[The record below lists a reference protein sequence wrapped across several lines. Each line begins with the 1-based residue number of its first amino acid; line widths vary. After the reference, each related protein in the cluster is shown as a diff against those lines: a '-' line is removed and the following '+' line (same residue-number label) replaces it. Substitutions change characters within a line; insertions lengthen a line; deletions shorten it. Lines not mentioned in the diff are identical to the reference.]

1 MERELWPRIYQE
13 LRASAR
19 GTAQKY
25 VHFHPWVIGAVL
37 LWAALH
43 DRPVDWACNPRN
55 WSTTRL
61 RPPRLPSPATMSR
74 RTKRTVFAVFLNR
87 VAVRLKGTGPPAW
100 ELVVDGKPLPVGKCS
115 KDRDARAGP
124 HGRGY
129 KLHTLW
135 GDDPL
140 PEQWE
145 VTAAREYE
153 GAVAERLFAGLS
165 GKGYILADGSY
176 EASRLYDAADPTGYQ
191 LLARPVKQDT
201 GRGHVYQSP
210 HRAAAL
216 RLFADGLGWGLYR
229 WRSSIERKFG
239 NAGSFGGGLAPL
251 PNWVRRL
258 DRVTRWVWCK
268 LIINAARILNR
279 QQRLQQMQ

>member
-1 MERELWPRIYQE
+1 MERELWPRIYAE
-13 LRASAR
+13 LRAAAA
-19 GTAQKY
+19 GTKQKY
-25 VHFHPWVIGAVL
+25 VHFHPWVIVAVL

-43 DRPVDWACNPRN
+43 DRPVDWACDARN

-61 RPPRLPSPATMSR
+61 RPRKLPSRSTMSR
-74 RTKRTVFAVFLNR
+74 RTKRTVFELFLNR
-87 VAVRLKGTGPPAW
+87 VANRLKGDGPPAW
-100 ELVVDGKPLPVGKCS
+100 QLVIDGKPLPVGKCS
-115 KDRDARAGP
+115 KDPDAKPNRQ
-124 HGRGY
+124 GRGY
-129 KLHTLW
+129 KLHALW
-135 GDDPL
+135 GDKPL

-153 GAVAERLFAGLS
+153 GAVAERLFVGLS
-165 GKGYILADGSY
+165 GKGYLLADGSY

-191 LLARPVKQDT
+191 LLARPVRQDT

-216 RLFADGLGWGLYR
+216 RLFADGLGWHLYQ

-239 NAGSFGGGLAPL
+239 NMGSFGGGLAPL

-258 DRVTRWVWCK
+258 ARVVQWVWCK
-268 LIINAARILNR
+268 LVINAARILNHR
-279 QQRLQQMQ
+279 QHQQQMQ